1 MQTESS
7 CGRPLTMMKRRIF
20 LVASKEQSASE
31 DDKTVPVNLLTVAVP
46 IQYIVND
53 FESWTYK
60 HSEPAKLLESISNR
74 EVVRYLVA

>member
-1 MQTESS
+1 MTASHYDEE
-7 CGRPLTMMKRRIF
+7 TNF

-31 DDKTVPVNLLTVAVP
+31 DDKTVPVNLLTAAVP

-60 HSEPAKLLESISNR
+60 HSEPAKLLNQSAT
-74 EVVRYLVA
+74 VRLFAICKRRHY